1 MLMAIKI
8 GFEVGLGAFVAFWT
22 FMFFINILTEIGE
35 VIDRFNAEKSSD
47 KVTRMDERKTK

>member
-8 GFEVGLGAFVAFWT
+8 GFEIGLGAFVAFWT
-22 FMFFINILTEIGE
+22 FMFFVNVLTEIGE